1 MRIKHYL
8 LIPSLA
14 FAAACLVGTAL
25 AKQPKP
31 PAPSPENHLL
41 SQWYGDWTYKVEIF
55 ATPLGEGSKATG
67 TWTGRAILGG
77 NGSEFI
83 LIENGVRSHEID
95 FWDPAAGHYGY
106 FYLSED
112 GYNEVGSY
120 DMDGTTCVFSNTF
133 VGEDG
138 VEYTLAGS
146 EPISKDG
153 KTVEKIMWLS
163 WTDSEGSHRILY
175 LYEKA
180 TKLNNGCPK
189 QH

>member
-8 LIPSLA
+8 LIPSLG

-106 FYLSED
+106 FYPW
-112 GYNEVGSY
+112 
-120 DMDGTTCVFSNTF
+120 VFYKSST
-133 VGEDG
+133 
-138 VEYTLAGS
+138 S
-146 EPISKDG
+146 
-153 KTVEKIMWLS
+153 
-163 WTDSEGSHRILY
+163 
-175 LYEKA
+175 
-180 TKLNNGCPK
+180 C
-189 QH
+189 